1 MNPGLLEYYNR
12 ELSYLRELGAE
23 FAAQYPKVA
32 GRLGM
37 EGTDVADPYVER
49 LLEGFSFLTA
59 RIQMKMDA
67 EFPRFS
73 QRLMEV
79 IQPNYLAPM
88 PSMAVVQFQPGMNEG
103 ALAKGFRLPRGTLL
117 RGGLA
122 PGEQTRSE
130 FTTGH
135 DLMLWPLRV
144 VSAALTEPPVDLPL
158 ARMGLGGR
166 ATPVRSALRLR
177 IEVCGGALL
186 SELDLDQLVFF
197 LNGQDVQMT
206 RLLELVAGNC
216 HAVLCHG
223 TQRPTGYLGRLD
235 AGAIR
240 HEGFEA
246 GQALLP
252 ADARVFQGYRLLQE
266 YFAFPERFLFF
277 SISGLKPHLQ
287 GIAREA
293 ETKAFDLTLLLTQSA
308 PELEGVINAEHLA
321 LHCAPVINLAPRRAD
336 RIVVTP
342 RQYDYHVVVERTR
355 PLDYEVFS
363 VISVTGHA
371 SSGQAKE
378 FRPFYRSVS
387 DDDGDYGAYYSLRR
401 EPRVLSDAARL
412 SGTRTAYTGGETF
425 LSLVDR
431 QEAPFSDTLRHLS
444 VETLCTNRDLPLLL
458 PRGGGNDLSLRVSAP
473 VTAIR
478 VLKGPSR
485 PRPALADGAA
495 TWRLI
500 SHLGLNYLDLS
511 DTDAGESARAL
522 RELLGVYAASAGPV
536 MARQIAGLRQVQST
550 PVYRRLSRPGPAQ
563 IGRAVKI
570 DLQVDETAFS
580 GASPYVF
587 GAVLNRYFSRHV
599 SINTLTELALSTLQ
613 RGEVAR
619 WTAQPGSR
627 PVI

>member
-1 MNPGLLEYYNR
+1 MNSALLDYYNR
-12 ELSYLRELGAE
+12 ELSYLREVGAE

-37 EGTDVADPYVER
+37 DGTEVADPYVER

-79 IQPNYLAPM
+79 VQPNYLAPM
-88 PSMAVVQFQPGMNEG
+88 PSMAVVQFQPSMNEG
-103 ALAKGFRLPRGTLL
+103 ALAKGFQLPRGTLL

-135 DLMLWPLRV
+135 SLMLWPLRV
-144 VSAALTEPPVDLPL
+144 ASASLTEPPADLPL
-158 ARMGLGGR
+158 ARMGLGRQGR
-166 ATPVRSALRLR
+166 PVRSALRLR

-186 SELDLDQLVFF
+186 NELDLDQLVFF

-216 HAVLCHG
+216 LALLCHSP
-223 TQRPTGYLGRLD
+223 QRPAGYIGRLD
-235 AGAIR
+235 ASAIR

-246 GQALLP
+246 EQSLLP
-252 ADARVFQGYRLLQE
+252 ADARAFQGYRLLQE

-287 GIAREA
+287 GIARQTEA
-293 ETKAFDLTLLLTQSA
+293 KAFDLTLLLEQSA
-308 PELEGVINAEHLA
+308 PELEGVINAENLA
-321 LHCAPVINLAPRRAD
+321 LHCAPVINLVPKQAD
-336 RIVVTP
+336 RILVTP
-342 RQYDYHVVVERTR
+342 RQHDYHIVVERTR

-363 VISVTGHA
+363 VNRVTGYSA
-371 SSGQAKE
+371 SGQARE
-378 FRPFYRSVS
+378 FRPFYRSLSS
-387 DDDGDYGAYYSLRR
+387 DGGDYGAYYSLRR
-401 EPRVLSDAARL
+401 EPRVLSDKARL
-412 SGTRTAYTGGETF
+412 GGTRTAYAGGETF

-431 QEAPFSDTLRHLS
+431 NEAPFSDTLRHLS
-444 VETLCTNRDLPLLL
+444 VETLCSNRDLPLLL

-473 VTAIR
+473 VCALR

-511 DTDAGESARAL
+511 SADAAEGARAL
-522 RELLGVYAASAGPV
+522 RELLAIYGAAAGPA
-536 MARQIAGLRQVQST
+536 MARQIASLRQVACT
-550 PVYRRLSRPGPAQ
+550 PVYRRLPRPGPAQ

-570 DLQVDETAFS
+570 DLQVDESAFS

-587 GAVLNRYFSRHV
+587 GAVLNRYFSRHA
-599 SINTLTELALSTLQ
+599 SINTLTELVLSTSQ
-613 RGEVAR
+613 RGEVAK
-619 WTAQPGSR
+619 WTAQPGAR
-627 PVI
+627 AVI